1 MWKDWEKDQLLN
13 YCWLKMRS
21 IRKRLNQ
28 KYQKKKKNA
37 RNLCSTS
44 RGHTKNSLAK
54 KKKITSVMKCLNIC
68 STF

>member
-28 KYQKKKKNA
+28 KYKKKKK
-37 RNLCSTS
+37 TQE
-44 RGHTKNSLAK
+44 
-54 KKKITSVMKCLNIC
+54 TSVLQVEDTQKIV
-68 STF
+68 